1 MTAPWPE
8 LLRIDRH
15 CLIVLEQVFQ
25 AAHPLEG
32 CALLVGHQAPAHLQ
46 LTRVWPCLNRWE
58 PASERSHRFALD
70 PREQLLAQKWA
81 RQRQLQV
88 IGAAHSHPSSAARP
102 SATDLQLCVGPTL
115 MLIRS
120 GLGHGDQAFGAWWMA
135 AVKGEEEPQA
145 RPLQLVVCADA

>member
-1 MTAPWPE
+1 VTAPWPE

-32 CALLVGHQAPAHLQ
+32 CALLLGHQAPDHLQ
-46 LTRVWPCLNRWE
+46 LTQVWPCLNCWE
-58 PASERSHRFALD
+58 PPGERGHRFGLD

-81 RQRQLQV
+81 RQRQLRV

-120 GLGHGDQAFGAWWMA
+120 GLTHSAQAFGAWWIA
-135 AVKGEEEPQA
+135 DGEGEDEPQA